1 MNWPEKHEDVY
12 YGLISTKIEN
22 FTNILLGNIPPFTAG
37 YKGYGRHQ
45 FDHHVFANIDVLTNA
60 ILACLITCTVV
71 LAPSDTHAVVLDGE
85 PNASPES

>member
-71 LAPSDTHAVVLDGE
+71 LELSDTHAVVLDGE
-85 PNASPES
+85 PTASPES